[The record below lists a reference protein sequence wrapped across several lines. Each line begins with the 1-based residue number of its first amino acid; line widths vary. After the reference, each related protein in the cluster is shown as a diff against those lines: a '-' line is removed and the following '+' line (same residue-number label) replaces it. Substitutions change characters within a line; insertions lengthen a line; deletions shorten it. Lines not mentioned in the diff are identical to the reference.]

1 MDNGLKC
8 GWVRDIH
15 QLWGCWV
22 IVAQDKVGHE
32 LKQRA
37 WTVAVGSA
45 SEEKEDKGKRGI

>member
-1 MDNGLKC
+1 MEFGK
-8 GWVRDIH
+8 I
-15 QLWGCWV
+15 V

-45 SEEKEDKGKRGI
+45 SEEEEDKGKREI